1 MEGSGGGKTQHRTK
15 CWIFQQATF
24 DDRRLNKLQLW
35 REVACSKFPSNRLT
49 CPPSIKR
56 VNWTSKKWRD
66 FMRKSW
72 NMISKWR
79 MFHPKFAKIP
89 STAPTPLAPRRRHL
103 SGPVLGSLAWRRTV
117 MRHWAPEDLTIF
129 SWDPWNLGLKNRPN
143 LRPQSDPEIPIDL
156 WLSWICFFGVPKK
169 WNKPRLSDMLWCLD
183 STKKFWR
190 HVWSIETMVVQPN
203 HEIQRTPV
211 WIFTSVDPT
220 LWMMLFLYTFTK
232 VLKHDSWAE
241 SIITMFYENIINTG
255 FIFPGWAPSLLQ
267 WLCCCWFFHQLLK
280 QCQATTLDP
289 YDSFQH
295 V

>member
-1 MEGSGGGKTQHRTK
+1 MIPLTKHDSRIRGWRMSNVWCHQNVASMEIPRKWRVVEVAKPNIELNAGFSNKPRSTTGGSTS
-15 CWIFQQATF
+15 
-24 DDRRLNKLQLW
+24 LQLW
-35 REVACSKFPSNRLT
+35 WEVACSKFLSNRLT

-79 MFHPKFAKIP
+79 MVHPKFAKIP

-156 WLSWICFFGVPKK
+156 WLSWICFFGLPKK
-169 WNKPRLSDMLWCLD
+169 QKNVHYRFPSHGG
-183 STKKFWR
+183 F
-190 HVWSIETMVVQPN
+190 SIGKINN
-203 HEIQRTPV
+203 H
-211 WIFTSVDPT
+211 
-220 LWMMLFLYTFTK
+220 
-232 VLKHDSWAE
+232 
-241 SIITMFYENIINTG
+241 
-255 FIFPGWAPSLLQ
+255 
-267 WLCCCWFFHQLLK
+267 LK
-280 QCQATTLDP
+280 QTQVIW
-289 YDSFQH
+289 Y
-295 V
+295 